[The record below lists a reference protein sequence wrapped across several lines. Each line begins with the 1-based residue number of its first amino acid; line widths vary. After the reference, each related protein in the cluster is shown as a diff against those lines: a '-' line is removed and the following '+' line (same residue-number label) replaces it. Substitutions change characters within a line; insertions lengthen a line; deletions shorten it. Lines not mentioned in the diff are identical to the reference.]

1 MGRDTETKVMTIISI
16 EPVVKVNYIWKR
28 DLKLRNKVKVNYQV
42 DRHKRHRQSDK
53 AKPISEVLKLS

>member
-1 MGRDTETKVMTIISI
+1 MTIISI
-16 EPVVKVNYIWKR
+16 EPVGKVNYIWKR

-42 DRHKRHRQSDK
+42 DRQKRHSQSDK